1 MDIQAS
7 LCLASIVTAV
17 IYVLY
22 HTEALVEYGKLFRLN
37 RLLKLEEYF
46 CFKLSNGTGVNYFD
60 FLKTRNNNFI
70 TRLMSCPYC
79 FGFWCCLAVSLGRQN
94 PLAVYGFYLLMYKIL
109 IYGKSA

>member
-1 MDIQAS
+1 MDIRAS
-7 LCLASIVTAV
+7 ICLASIAV
-17 IYVLY
+17 AVVYVLY
-22 HTEALVEYGKLFRLN
+22 HTEALIEYGKLFKLN
-37 RLLKLEEYF
+37 RFMKLEEYF

-60 FLKTRNNNFI
+60 FLKVRSNNFI

-79 FGFWCCLAVSLGRQN
+79 FGFWCCLVVSFGRQN